1 MRFCSLASKNKKISF
16 EYSFIIISTEH
27 TGSVSHLFC
36 EKYSLPKKI
45 PCVPRYTCTS
55 SYKAYSE
62 KISVLCGGTL
72 KFERMFNPTSIK
84 SLHLAGF
91 QSSTSATAV
100 TGLQIEPELILLEAR
115 ESSTVTSHGTSV
127 KPSGCF

>member
-1 MRFCSLASKNKKISF
+1 MRRHIEIRKLLVVKK
-16 EYSFIIISTEH
+16 Y
-27 TGSVSHLFC
+27 
-36 EKYSLPKKI
+36 
-45 PCVPRYTCTS
+45 
-55 SYKAYSE
+55 
-62 KISVLCGGTL
+62 
-72 KFERMFNPTSIK
+72 PTSIK
-84 SLHLAGF
+84 SLHLADF